1 MKIGRISRHAVLAC
15 GVLAV
20 AWTSSVAEEARSR
33 TLFQPGAN
41 NARDLIVVLDPAQK
55 PPAGSEVSV
64 YLPIRF
70 AFDSAELSVT
80 ARHNLATIAE
90 AVSAPQ
96 LQAVPFV
103 VEGHTDASGAAAYN
117 ESLSLRRAHS
127 ALLYLVSLGVPQS
140 RLVASGRGEADLLS
154 GVDPLAPQQRRVEF
168 VRRFSQ

>member
-1 MKIGRISRHAVLAC
+1 MKCGRIWRHAIVAC
-15 GVLAV
+15 GMLAV
-20 AWTSSVAEEARSR
+20 ASASSVADEARSR

-64 YLPIRF
+64 YLPIQF
-70 AFDSAELSVT
+70 AYDSAELSVT

-96 LQAVPFV
+96 LQAVRFV
-103 VEGHTDASGAAAYN
+103 VEGHTDASGTAGYN

-127 ALLYLVSLGVPQS
+127 ALLYLVSLGVPQT
-140 RLVASGRGEADLLS
+140 RLVASGRGEADLLP
-154 GVDPLAPQQRRVEF
+154 GVDPLAAQQRRVEF